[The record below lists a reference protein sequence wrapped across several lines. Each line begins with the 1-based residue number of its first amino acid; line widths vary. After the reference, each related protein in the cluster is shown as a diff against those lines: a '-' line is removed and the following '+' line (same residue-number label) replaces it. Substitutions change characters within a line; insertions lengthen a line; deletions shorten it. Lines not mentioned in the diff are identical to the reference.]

1 MAIRTLPR
9 KLSGV
14 AFRLHQYAFFLL
26 SDSERD
32 RVEQRQA
39 EKIPA
44 EQGTVLRKIPFV
56 LPRFS
61 TNSLNMQPTRSKT
74 GDVVSCFIVLPGNAR
89 VPIAHPWR
97 RRYCRAWRDSDR
109 LEAAWRP
116 SRRSVRETA
125 RERFCEVALFL
136 RIWPRV

>member
-1 MAIRTLPR
+1 MAIRTLPG

-39 EKIPA
+39 EEIPA
-44 EQGTVLRKIPFV
+44 ELGTGLTKIPFV
-56 LPRFS
+56 LIRI
-61 TNSLNMQPTRSKT
+61 QHQ
-74 GDVVSCFIVLPGNAR
+74 SCFIVLPGNVR

-97 RRYCRAWRDSDR
+97 RRCCRAWRDSDR

-116 SRRSVRETA
+116 SRRSARETA
-125 RERFCEVALFL
+125 RERFCEVVLFL